1 MAFALEGANTWVV
14 KPASIDSLAPLKFAE
29 ILEKSGLPE
38 GTVNFVTGPGAS
50 VGEALASHPGV
61 DIISFTGSSET
72 GKAIMAA
79 ASFTMKRIIM
89 ELGGKNPF
97 IVLEDADV
105 DAVVG
110 NAVMFATFNSGQV
123 CAAPGRFYIH
133 EKIYDEFVDRF
144 VAIAKDIV
152 VGDPTDKRTQMGPV
166 VSAEHRDKIESYI
179 KIGIEEGAKLL
190 LGGKR
195 PTQPPLDK
203 GYYVMPTVF
212 ANVTQN
218 MRIAR
223 EEIFGPVACFLKFS
237 SDEEVIQKANDTVYG
252 LSATVW
258 TKDTARG
265 MRMANKIKAGSVFVN
280 STPPPSPEIPW
291 GGFKESG
298 IGKESSKVG
307 LEEVTQLK
315 VIGVHLG

>member
-1 MAFALEGANTWVV
+1 
-14 KPASIDSLAPLKFAE
+14 
-29 ILEKSGLPE
+29 
-38 GTVNFVTGPGAS
+38 
-50 VGEALASHPGV
+50 
-61 DIISFTGSSET
+61 
-72 GKAIMAA
+72 
-79 ASFTMKRIIM
+79 
-89 ELGGKNPF
+89 
-97 IVLEDADV
+97 
-105 DAVVG
+105 
-110 NAVMFATFNSGQV
+110 
-123 CAAPGRFYIH
+123 
-133 EKIYDEFVDRF
+133 
-144 VAIAKDIV
+144 
-152 VGDPTDKRTQMGPV
+152 
-166 VSAEHRDKIESYI
+166 
-179 KIGIEEGAKLL
+179 
-190 LGGKR
+190 
-195 PTQPPLDK
+195 
-203 GYYVMPTVF
+203 MPTVF